1 MVMMLKAKSAKA
13 VAVPDGTYKAKLS
26 KVTQFSN
33 AYGQRI
39 GFEFTLA
46 GNGVDGEKVMRST
59 APNLSASS
67 KLADVL
73 RGLLGRDL
81 TEAELA
87 AGIDVEKLVG
97 VECSVLVLQAKSKS
111 GAVYS
116 NVERIFQ
123 AN

>member
-1 MVMMLKAKSAKA
+1 MVMVLKPKSAA
-13 VAVPDGTYKAKLS
+13 ATTVPDGTYKAKLS
-26 KVTQFSN
+26 KVTQFDN
-33 AYGQRI
+33 AYGRRI

-46 GNGVDGEKVMRST
+46 GNGVDGAKVMRST

-81 TEAELA
+81 TDKELQS
-87 AGIDVEKLVG
+87 GIDVESLIG
-97 VECSVLVLQAKSKS
+97 TECAVMVLQARSKS

-116 NVERIFQ
+116 NVERIFP
-123 AN
+123 AS